1 MDSHW
6 QWSGRHVGG
15 RSGFNFWR
23 KQQHRGRKLASW
35 EGEWFF
41 GEKVRLEPI
50 FPLPNNEQI
59 EILCLVAH
67 VSFEYDFSS
76 CSECRFTH
84 RLWYLCLELPRLQ
97 KQGYLIF
104 SYILSYTYSYTRT
117 YIYCPEVFVVQKY
130 LFHKIWT
137 SDYQFTTSQNYEG
150 ICKTILRSLKKDR

>member
-1 MDSHW
+1 MSEDVVVSIFDENNNIEEENLLLGKV
-6 QWSGRHVGG
+6 SA
-15 RSGFNFWR
+15 FWW
-23 KQQHRGRKLASW
+23 KGALP
-35 EGEWFF
+35 
-41 GEKVRLEPI
+41 VRLEPI

-97 KQGYLIF
+97 KQGNLIF

-117 YIYCPEVFVVQKY
+117 YIMSRGFCCSKVSF
-130 LFHKIWT
+130 L
-137 SDYQFTTSQNYEG
+137 QNLNFRLPIYH
-150 ICKTILRSLKKDR
+150 